1 MENMKIFNSIVTSA
15 VAPATDARLMHVLGN
30 SAHFSSASTGAA
42 VRVAGAHQLA
52 ADAACAPAAVV
63 PAAAAAEASAAQWFA
78 AKASPAARRRRTAVV
93 SVVEGRY
100 REKSR

>member
-1 MENMKIFNSIVTSA
+1 MKIFNSIVTSA

-30 SAHFSSASTGAA
+30 SALFSASTGAA

-93 SVVEGRY
+93 SVVESRY